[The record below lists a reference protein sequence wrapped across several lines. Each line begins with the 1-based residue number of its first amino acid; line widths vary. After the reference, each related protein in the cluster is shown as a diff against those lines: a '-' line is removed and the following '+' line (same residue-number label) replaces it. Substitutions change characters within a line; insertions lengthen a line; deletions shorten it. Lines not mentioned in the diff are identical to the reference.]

1 MRFNNQVLEL
11 ATLAVLV
18 ELAMVAVAVQGKE
31 STPSCLTAL
40 STRSVCGG
48 VVEAVVFPSLLE
60 GVEEG

>member
-31 STPSCLTAL
+31 STPLCLTAL
-40 STRSVCGG
+40 FTRSVCAG
-48 VVEAVVFPSLLE
+48 VVEAVVLPSLLE